1 MMDLID
7 QGCCVLP
14 SCNNI
19 SATEDL
25 TLVKDVTAQ
34 VYDLDRIQSSVQTKY
49 FSTMKQ
55 LKDPM
60 TVYWVFKDEK
70 ESVTDLL

>member
-1 MMDLID
+1 MMELID

-14 SCNNI
+14 SCINI

-34 VYDLDRIQSSVQTKY
+34 VYDLDRIQSAVQTKY
-49 FSTMKQ
+49 FSTMKH

-60 TVYWVFKDEK
+60 TVCWVFKDEK